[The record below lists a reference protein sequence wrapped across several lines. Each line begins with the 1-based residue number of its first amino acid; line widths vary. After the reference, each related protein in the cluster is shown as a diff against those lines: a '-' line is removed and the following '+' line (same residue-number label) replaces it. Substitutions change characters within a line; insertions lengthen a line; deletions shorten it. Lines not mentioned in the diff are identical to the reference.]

1 MPAEDP
7 GQAQPMNIELTHTT
21 AQSTA
26 LRAVQEATAEHART
40 RRALDAAIADATAVG
55 VQPEALHRV
64 GQCEPGHGRHAG
76 EVDMELAGLAQ

>member
-7 GQAQPMNIELTHTT
+7 GQALPMNIELTHTT
-21 AQSTA
+21 TQSTA

-40 RRALDAAIADATAVG
+40 RRALDAAIAHATAVG

-76 EVDMELAGLAQ
+76 EVDMELAGLQ